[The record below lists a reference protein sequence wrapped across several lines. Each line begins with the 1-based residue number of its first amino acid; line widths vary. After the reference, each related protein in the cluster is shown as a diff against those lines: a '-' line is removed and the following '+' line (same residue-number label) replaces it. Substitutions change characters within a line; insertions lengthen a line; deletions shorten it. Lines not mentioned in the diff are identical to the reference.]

1 MEQQGSRGSVARL
14 ITRYRVTINWL
25 FGLVYL
31 IFARPTY
38 TSLLAAALV
47 VGCGE
52 GLRVWASG
60 YIRKSTRLATSG
72 PYAFARHPLYLG
84 SFIIGLG
91 FCLGGRSWWLT
102 GAFILLF
109 PLIYGTTMKAEERRL
124 RELFPDEYPA
134 YAREVPSFFPLG
146 KRYKGSGGGFKWKR
160 FLENREHK
168 TLAGVGAVFALLLLK
183 IVLMGEGR

>member
-14 ITRYRVTINWL
+14 IIRYRVTINWL
-25 FGLVYL
+25 FGLVYFF
-31 IFARPTY
+31 FARPTY
-38 TSLLAAALV
+38 TSLIVAALV

-60 YIRKSTRLATSG
+60 YISKSTRLATRG
-72 PYAFARHPLYLG
+72 PYAFTRHPLYLG

-109 PLIYGTTMKAEERRL
+109 PLIYGTTMKAEEKKL
-124 RELFPDEYPA
+124 RELFPHEYPA
-134 YAREVPSFFPLG
+134 YARKVSLFFPLRKG
-146 KRYKGSGGGFKWKR
+146 YKGSRGGFRWKC
-160 FLENREHK
+160 FVENREHK
-168 TLAGVGAVFALLLLK
+168 TLIGAGIVFALLLLR
-183 IVLMGEGR
+183 IAIMGEGL